1 MYVCMYVCQVHGK
14 YGLLLW
20 LSRLFI
26 VYCTIIRLLTLV
38 QGGKRIVDVSAGS
51 THAAVIDEDG
61 QIYTWGEGGSWWK
74 GGGQLGHGVRANE
87 PTPR

>member
-1 MYVCMYVCQVHGK
+1 MYLCMQISYVKCMVFY
-14 YGLLLW
+14 YGSHVYLLY
-20 LSRLFI
+20 I
-26 VYCTIIRLLTLV
+26 VLV

-61 QIYTWGEGGSWWK
+61 QIYTWGEGGNWWK

-87 PTPR
+87 PTPK